1 MTAQAET
8 QTRHGTSLAMWDVP
22 AVAAGERFRVTV
34 GAKSE
39 AGCPLGGGRIEVL
52 DDSGAVVGSG
62 ALGREP
68 WLGTA
73 ALYWVD
79 LELTAAAQP
88 GTMELTAR
96 FDAASLDEPH
106 QNASATFG
114 VSVVAPPEHVLTVTL
129 ASGGVPIEGAY
140 LRLGPMRA
148 TTDAAGVATVKLAK
162 GRYELVAWK
171 AGFDIAPLPL
181 SIETDTAVTIEG
193 EPLPEDDPDAIWTA

>member
-8 QTRHGTSLAMWDVP
+8 QTRHGTSLAVWDVP

-39 AGCPLGGGRIEVL
+39 SGCPLGGGRIEVL
-52 DDSGAVVGSG
+52 DSAGKVVGAG
-62 ALGREP
+62 ALGEQP
-68 WLGTA
+68 WPGTT
-73 ALYWVD
+73 ALYWVE
-79 LELTAAAQP
+79 LELTAAQP
-88 GTMELTAR
+88 GVMELTAR
-96 FDAASLDEPH
+96 LDAASLDEPH
-106 QNASATFG
+106 QDASAAFG

-129 ASGGVPIEGAY
+129 ASDGVPIEGAY
-140 LRLGPMRA
+140 IRLGPMRA
-148 TTDAAGVATVKLAK
+148 TTDAAGIAMVKLAK

-181 SIETDTAVTIEG
+181 SIETDTAVTIEA